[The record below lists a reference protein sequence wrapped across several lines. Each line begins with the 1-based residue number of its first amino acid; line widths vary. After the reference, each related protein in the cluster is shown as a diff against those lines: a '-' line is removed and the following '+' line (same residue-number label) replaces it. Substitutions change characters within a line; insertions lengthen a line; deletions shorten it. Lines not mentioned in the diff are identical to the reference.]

1 MPILGCLEEF
11 DRGLEFT
18 AARRLF
24 LILAPP
30 SRRSLASLPGPRILE
45 LFVAMGQSEGLLVES
60 LHDLLDP
67 GQVGATDGEV
77 ARAGAHLVA
86 HLAFLTGE
94 AVALSSGCYSV
105 LSRVQ

>member
-1 MPILGCLEEF
+1 MLILGCLKEF

-18 AARRLF
+18 AARRMF
-24 LILAPP
+24 VILPPP
-30 SRRSLASLPGPRILE
+30 SRHSLTSLPGPRSLE
-45 LFVAMGQSEGLLVES
+45 LFVAVGQSNGLLVES
-60 LHDLLDP
+60 LQDLLDP

-77 ARAGAHLVA
+77 TRAGAPLVA

-94 AVALSSGCYSV
+94 AIALSFGCYSV

>member
-1 MPILGCLEEF
+1 MLILGCLEEF

-18 AARRLF
+18 AARCLF
-24 LILAPP
+24 VILPPP
-30 SRRSLASLPGPRILE
+30 SRCSLTSLPGPRSLE
-45 LFVAMGQSEGLLVES
+45 LFVAVGQSDGLLVES

-67 GQVGATDGEV
+67 GQLGATDGEV
-77 ARAGAHLVA
+77 ACAGGHLVA